1 MYLVSG
7 KKLTDCISFG
17 TAKTKKESIK
27 KFKFETYCFQKLFLL
42 NKKHKLF
49 NNICPF
55 EDNRHT
61 QNLVL
66 VYDFKAEN
74 FFLEHCI
81 PHLPGSSYAKHV
93 YAADK

>member
-1 MYLVSG
+1 MSSVSD

-49 NNICPF
+49 NDICPF

-66 VYDFKAEN
+66 VYGLKSEN
-74 FFLEHCI
+74 VF
-81 PHLPGSSYAKHV
+81 
-93 YAADK
+93 